1 MEVIADAGEWAQV
14 QFGGVVLGDPRRTR
28 RLVKCAARI
37 AAHPGRTFPQIFDWN
52 ELRGFY
58 NLCNQATATLPT
70 VQRPHWERT
79 RAAMS
84 LLPLVLLVHDTS
96 ELDFTTHRVL
106 RGDGPIGDNRG
117 HGFLQHN
124 SLAFTADGARLLG
137 LAYQQLYIR
146 QPTPAR
152 ETNHARKRRER
163 ESQLWMQGIAAVGKP
178 PDGSVWVDIGDRG
191 ADIYEAMEMSK
202 TMDHEFLFRACQNRK
217 VYVTEG
223 QDQEDYLMD
232 WARQLPARGSDRVE
246 IMGRGGRP
254 PRTAK
259 VRLAAGPV
267 WLPAPKDTPG
277 RKSRPIIP
285 AWVVRIWEPEPPQGV
300 KEPLEWVLLS
310 SLAVRTVKEMKVRRD
325 WYGLRWGV
333 EVYHDVEKNGCI
345 EEDRK
350 FETAERMEACLA
362 VLSVVAVRIY
372 QLRLAVRTSAEQSAK
387 TIATDIEIKVV
398 CNLLNE
404 LPDQTRTPEI
414 LTVCDFI
421 RAVAKLGGF
430 LGRKGDGEP
439 GVRCL
444 WRGYQ
449 RLQDMVIGFNLA
461 NPN

>member
-178 PDGSVWVDIGDRG
+178 PDGSVWVDI
-191 ADIYEAMEMSK
+191 
-202 TMDHEFLFRACQNRK
+202 N
-217 VYVTEG
+217 
-223 QDQEDYLMD
+223 
-232 WARQLPARGSDRVE
+232 PA
-246 IMGRGGRP
+246 
-254 PRTAK
+254 TK
-259 VRLAAGPV
+259 
-267 WLPAPKDTPG
+267 
-277 RKSRPIIP
+277 
-285 AWVVRIWEPEPPQGV
+285 
-300 KEPLEWVLLS
+300 
-310 SLAVRTVKEMKVRRD
+310 
-325 WYGLRWGV
+325 
-333 EVYHDVEKNGCI
+333 
-345 EEDRK
+345 
-350 FETAERMEACLA
+350 
-362 VLSVVAVRIY
+362 
-372 QLRLAVRTSAEQSAK
+372 
-387 TIATDIEIKVV
+387 
-398 CNLLNE
+398 
-404 LPDQTRTPEI
+404 
-414 LTVCDFI
+414 
-421 RAVAKLGGF
+421 
-430 LGRKGDGEP
+430 
-439 GVRCL
+439 
-444 WRGYQ
+444 
-449 RLQDMVIGFNLA
+449 
-461 NPN
+461 